1 MSIEEIHDLVD
12 STLHLTFDYMSLMV
26 IASIIVVTGLA
37 VNSSVVVVAGML
49 ISPLMGPLL
58 GMVTTFASVKL
69 TRRPSGLSHEIG
81 SWYEKAPST
90 NLLESCWPLRLEPF
104 LDF

>member
-58 GMVTTFASVKL
+58 GMVSAVV
-69 TRRPSGLSHEIG
+69 H
-81 SWYEKAPST
+81 
-90 NLLESCWPLRLEPF
+90 
-104 LDF
+104 